1 MTRRLTPMD
10 TMFLYGE
17 TPSSMMHVASLLLF
31 ELPEGES
38 ATFVRDFV
46 REIRATP
53 EVQQPWNLKLK
64 HPRLKYHPANSW
76 VVDDDLD
83 IDYHVRHS
91 ALPAPGDERELGV
104 LVSRLHSHPLDLSRP
119 LWELHV
125 IEGLEGNR
133 FAMYIKVH
141 HSLIDGYS
149 GMGLLVRS
157 LATDPTETKPVF
169 FAQALDGRQHHEQ
182 GSGSKLPSIPGVVRF
197 AAREAGAAVALGRGL
212 VNVNLRRRGRR
223 AELVGSLQA
232 PHTILNGPVS
242 RNRRFAG
249 KQYDLAL
256 LRRIGKK
263 YDATLNDVVLSILGG
278 GLRTFL
284 GELDELPDKPLIGF
298 LPVSV
303 HPKGDS
309 TAGNSTGAVLASLA
323 TDIEDPVERLEAV
336 VASTRQAKAQLEGM
350 PQEAA
355 IAYSAA
361 LLAPHLIPAAA
372 AIVGLPDPLP
382 FTFNV
387 CISNIVG
394 PQEPLYLHGARLQA
408 TYPVSIPTHGMALNI
423 TLHSYA
429 GKLNFGFV
437 GCRDALPG
445 LQKLAVHTT
454 RALDDLAHA
463 AGVDG

>member
-1 MTRRLTPMD
+1 MNRRLTPMD

-31 ELPEGES
+31 DLPEKTPE
-38 ATFVRDFV
+38 TFVRDLFE
-46 REIRATP
+46 EIRANP
-53 EVQQPWNLKLK
+53 DVQQPWNLKLK
-64 HPRLKYHPANSW
+64 HPKLKYHPANTW
-76 VVDDDLD
+76 VLDEDLD
-83 IDYHVRHS
+83 IDYHVRRS

-104 LVSRLHSHPLDLSRP
+104 LISRLHSHPLDLTRP
-119 LWELHV
+119 PWEMHL
-125 IEGLEGNR
+125 IEGLEGDR

-149 GMGLLVRS
+149 GLGLLARS
-157 LATDPTETKPVF
+157 LAGDPAEDKPIF
-169 FAQALDGRQHHEQ
+169 FGQALDGRQHHHPS
-182 GSGSKLPSIPGVVRF
+182 SGSKLPSVPGMARF
-197 AAREAGAAVALGRGL
+197 AVREAGAAVALGKGL
-212 VNVNLRRRGRR
+212 VNVGLRRRGKR
-223 AELVGSLQA
+223 AALVGSLQA
-232 PHTILNGPVS
+232 PHTILNGAVS

-249 KQYDLAL
+249 QQYDLAL
-256 LRRIGKK
+256 LRRVGKK

-284 GELDELPDKPLIGF
+284 AELDELPDKPLIGF

-309 TAGNSTGAVLASLA
+309 KAGNSTGAVLASLA
-323 TDIEDPVERLEAV
+323 TDVADPVERLKAV
-336 VASTRQAKAQLEGM
+336 VASTRLAKGQLEGM

-355 IAYSAA
+355 LAYSAA

-372 AIVGLPDPLP
+372 AIVGVPDPLP

-387 CISNIVG
+387 CISNVPG
-394 PQEPLYLHGARLQA
+394 PQETLYLHGARLRA
-408 TYPVSIPTHGMALNI
+408 TYPVSIPTHGMALNV
-423 TLHSYA
+423 TLHSYD

-445 LQKLAVHTT
+445 LQRLAVYTT
-454 RALDDLAHA
+454 RALDELAQA
-463 AGVDG
+463 AGV